1 MNHYLFNSTVILQ
14 HSVELLI
21 SFYLL
26 GFISYAVFFNGLQT
40 LAFPALL
47 NSMLLFS
54 TFIIF
59 SSLLLYLTCD
69 LSLLSDNSFGA
80 LDITLFDSAF
90 SMILMLSVLFLQ
102 IICRKTLNR
111 QGIYKYE
118 YDLIMVFSIL
128 GLVLL
133 NGCNDF
139 LVFYLA
145 LELQSLG
152 FYVLAT
158 FQRNSEYNAEAGLK
172 YFVLGALS
180 SGLLLFGFSLIY
192 ITYGSVYFEVI
203 TKLSIISENGLA
215 LWGFIF
221 VLVALFFKIGA
232 FPFHQWLCDVYEGS
246 FVTVTAFFSVAP
258 KAIIF
263 AIFIKLLYVFFF
275 DFLYF
280 SNLMIIFSGFLS
292 ISFASVTA
300 LYQKRVK
307 RLLAYSAI
315 SHTGFILVAL
325 ACNSLDAIKTAV
337 IYISI
342 YILMTISVFSVLFIL
357 LNNNKMPKFLI
368 NWASI
373 SKHNLMLAL
382 SFACILFSV
391 AGIPPL
397 SGFFSKLFVL
407 GSLFFDG
414 YLVLPALI
422 AIFSSIGCF
431 YYLRLIKMFF
441 FSDQNKT
448 IIWTGNTSGRV
459 EVFTSVLILFIT
471 FFFFNPDPL
480 VDIGLLTSLSLA

>member
-69 LSLLSDNSFGA
+69 LSFLSDNSFGA

-215 LWGFIF
+215 L
-221 VLVALFFKIGA
+221 
-232 FPFHQWLCDVYEGS
+232 
-246 FVTVTAFFSVAP
+246 
-258 KAIIF
+258 
-263 AIFIKLLYVFFF
+263 
-275 DFLYF
+275 
-280 SNLMIIFSGFLS
+280 
-292 ISFASVTA
+292 
-300 LYQKRVK
+300 
-307 RLLAYSAI
+307 
-315 SHTGFILVAL
+315 
-325 ACNSLDAIKTAV
+325 
-337 IYISI
+337 
-342 YILMTISVFSVLFIL
+342 
-357 LNNNKMPKFLI
+357 
-368 NWASI
+368 
-373 SKHNLMLAL
+373 
-382 SFACILFSV
+382 
-391 AGIPPL
+391 
-397 SGFFSKLFVL
+397 
-407 GSLFFDG
+407 
-414 YLVLPALI
+414 
-422 AIFSSIGCF
+422 
-431 YYLRLIKMFF
+431 
-441 FSDQNKT
+441 
-448 IIWTGNTSGRV
+448 
-459 EVFTSVLILFIT
+459 
-471 FFFFNPDPL
+471 
-480 VDIGLLTSLSLA
+480 